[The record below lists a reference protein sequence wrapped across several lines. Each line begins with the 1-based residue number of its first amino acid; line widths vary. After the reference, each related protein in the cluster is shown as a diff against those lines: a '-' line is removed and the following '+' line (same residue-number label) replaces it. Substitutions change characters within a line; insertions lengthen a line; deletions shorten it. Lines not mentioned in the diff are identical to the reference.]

1 MWQKGKEINLIVNF
15 KQFCKK
21 KKKETTEFEHF
32 GKKNFANFKKKI
44 H

>member
-15 KQFCKK
+15 KQFCK

>member
-15 KQFCKK
+15 KQFC